1 MAKRT
6 RKIEIVDDG
15 SHTKMM
21 VDGEPLKY
29 ITYFKLEKEVGS
41 PAELT
46 IRVDVG
52 FLDRPSTFKQ
62 KWIDENTV
70 LTYLDERE
78 EPIVLGD
85 EKE

>member
-1 MAKRT
+1 MAKRI

-29 ITYFKLEKEVGS
+29 ITYFKLEKEAGS

-46 IRVDVG
+46 MRAEVG
-52 FLDRPSTFKQ
+52 FLGKPTTFKQ
-62 KWIDENTV
+62 KWINENTF
-70 LTYLDERE
+70 LTYLDKQE

>member
-15 SHTKMM
+15 SHTKIM

-46 IRVDVG
+46 LRVNVG
-52 FLDRPSTFKQ
+52 FLGRPTTFKQ

-70 LTYLDERE
+70 LTYFDEQE

-85 EKE
+85 KK